1 MKSIFIF
8 VALLSISIPALFSQ
22 NEPKVDLS
30 NPNATIYTHLYF
42 LQPNSYAPEK
52 AAKTVYG
59 FKDEEAIDKA
69 IKLKKIL
76 DGKGLKVDFTKVP
89 NNPNFTDTTAY
100 KIGNHYK
107 LFPIRLPQISV
118 EKYGKKW
125 LYSRETVAVID
136 DLYKETFPWQT
147 AWLQKIVPDFGHHKI
162 FGIQLWQ
169 YIGLFI
175 LFLIGFLLYKLLKKI
190 GFYILQKIQFLITKR
205 SSERIQLPLKKLN
218 KPLVLLILVSIL
230 KKILPSFQLGLDINK
245 ILFMVVNIVQI
256 AFWIYVFLKLVGVI
270 MTIYSEYTKRTHEKL
285 DDQLVPI
292 LSHFLTGIV
301 FFLGGLKLLTVF
313 GIPATSVI
321 AGASIGGIALA
332 LASQDTVKNLIG
344 TFMIFLDKPFHIGDW
359 IETSELQGTVEEVG
373 FRSSRIRAADT
384 SIYQIPNSTLSEIVI
399 NNQGLRL
406 FRRYRTELGIR
417 YDTPPELIQA
427 FVNGIKQLIKAHP
440 HTKKDTFD
448 VAFIGFGDSA
458 LNILVNVYFIVDNWS
473 LEQQV
478 KHHFHIA
485 IVKLASTLGV
495 EFAFPSTTVMIE
507 QFPEKKSIS
516 MDYATSI
523 NQQKIQEIIT
533 ELSSKNSNK
542 IDNLEPLDD
551 NDED

>member
-1 MKSIFIF
+1 MKSFFLIISFIIST
-8 VALLSISIPALFSQ
+8 LSFSQ

-42 LQPNSYAPEK
+42 LQSNSYQPEK
-52 AAKTVYG
+52 AAKTIYG
-59 FKDEEAIDKA
+59 FKGEEAIDKA

-89 NNPNFTDTTAY
+89 NNPNFTDSTAY
-100 KIGNHYK
+100 KIGKHYQ
-107 LFPIRLPQISV
+107 LFPVRLPQIAV
-118 EKYGKKW
+118 EKYGSKW
-125 LYSRETVAVID
+125 LYSRETVAIIN
-136 DLYKETFPWQT
+136 DLYEETFPWQT
-147 AWLQKIVPDFGHHKI
+147 AWLQKVMPKFGHHKV
-162 FGIQLWQ
+162 FGIQIWQ
-169 YIGLFI
+169 YLGLLLLTLLAI
-175 LFLIGFLLYKLLKKI
+175 LLFKVLKKI
-190 GFYILQKIQFLITKR
+190 GFVVLKKIQYLITKR
-205 SSERIQLPLKKLN
+205 SSDRITLPLKKLN
-218 KPLVLLILVSIL
+218 KPLVLLILIAL
-230 KKILPSFQLGLDINK
+230 FKKALPTLQLGLEINK
-245 ILFMVVNIVQI
+245 ILFMIVDIAQI
-256 AFWIYVFLKLVGVI
+256 SFWIYVFLKLVGVI
-270 MTIYSEYTKRTHEKL
+270 MTIYSEYTKKTHQKL

-321 AGASIGGIALA
+321 AGASIGGLALA

-406 FRRYRTELGIR
+406 FRRYKTELGIR

-427 FVNGIKQLIKAHP
+427 FVNGIKELIKAHP
-440 HTKKDTFD
+440 HSKKDSFD
-448 VAFIGFGDSA
+448 VAFIDFGDSA
-458 LNILVNVYFIVDNWS
+458 LKILVNVYFIVDNWS

-485 IVKLASTLGV
+485 IVQLAKVLGV
-495 EFAFPSTTVMIE
+495 EFAFPSTTIMIE
-507 QFPEKKSIS
+507 QFPEKQSILMNYKSTI
-516 MDYATSI
+516 DKQSI
-523 NQQKIQEIIT
+523 ERIIN
-533 ELSSKNSNK
+533 ELAGKKSSK
-542 IDNLEPLDD
+542 IDNLEPLADD
-551 NDED
+551 D

>member
-1 MKSIFIF
+1 MKSVLIFLLFIF
-8 VALLSISIPALFSQ
+8 SIHFSFSQ

-30 NPNATIYTHLYF
+30 NPNAAIYTHLYF

-52 AAKTVYG
+52 AAKTIYG

-107 LFPIRLPQISV
+107 LFPVRLPQISV

-136 DLYKETFPWQT
+136 DLYKEIFPWQT

-162 FGIQLWQ
+162 FGVQLWQ

-175 LFLIGFLLYKLLKKI
+175 LFLIGFLFYKLLRKI
-190 GFYILQKIQFLITKR
+190 GFIVLQKIQYLITKK
-205 SSERIQLPLKKLN
+205 SSERIKLPLKKLN
-218 KPLVLLILVSIL
+218 KPLVLLILVTL
-230 KKILPSFQLGLDINK
+230 FKKILPSFQLGLDINK
-245 ILFMVVNIVQI
+245 ILFMVIDIVQI

-384 SIYQIPNSTLSEIVI
+384 SIFQIPNSTLSEIVI

-417 YDTPPELIQA
+417 YDTPPELIQS
-427 FVNGIKQLIKAHP
+427 FVDGIKQLIKAHP

-495 EFAFPSTTVMIE
+495 EFAFPSTTMMIE

-516 MDYATSI
+516 MDYTTSI
-523 NQQKIQEIIT
+523 NQQKIQEILA
-533 ELSSKNSNK
+533 ELSSKNSTV

-551 NDED
+551 DD